1 MKQINVMKQ
10 ALAIFALLVV
20 AGCASHH
27 SDTPNTADSQAWQ
40 SYGEQTAAKGLVE
53 HSQHQLAKSSANLT
67 DEAYMAYQKGYAIG
81 QKQYCSQ
88 NASWLGSTGQAYR
101 GICDNIDPFFRQ
113 DYMAGVQSHAG
124 GM

>member
-1 MKQINVMKQ
+1 MKQINVIKQ
-10 ALAIFALLVV
+10 TLAMLALLVV
-20 AGCASHH
+20 AGCASHN
-27 SDTPNTADSQAWQ
+27 DMPNSADNQAWQ

-53 HSQHQLAKSSANLT
+53 HSQHQLAKSSSTLT
-67 DEAYMAYQKGYAIG
+67 DEAYMAYQQGYASG

-113 DYMAGVQSHAG
+113 DYTAGVQSHAG